1 MASSPVRGILISTDA
16 ALHEALTGYARGS
29 GGAFALLQ
37 SFSVG
42 LDALSGTQFK
52 TIHQAAPALVFVDF
66 DSSVDLAVSLARDLV
81 KASPNLVI
89 VGVGA
94 TLDSSVL
101 LQAMRAGLSE
111 YLTKPV
117 TPPILAEGIERLL
130 PRVTPAGEP
139 GRTLGKTLAF
149 FSAKGGSGTSTAVT
163 NLAIEIHRLTG
174 ESTLVV
180 DLDAE
185 LGEVALLLGMKPQ
198 FNFVDLVKNFHR
210 VDADLLAS
218 YIEQHETGVH
228 LLSAPFHPEKATE
241 LTKDQIRQILQYLGG
256 HYRYVL
262 IDTPRSFSPETI
274 AAFEHAD
281 EVFLIT
287 TVDLPSLRNVQRAV
301 PLLNRVMQGGP
312 EQLHLIVNRHEANH
326 EVTLKDVERSL
337 GLPVYGTLAN
347 DFEAVIRSVNSGK
360 PVVHNDGRSPYTRD
374 IRSLAGRITQAKA
387 ETTTQHE
394 KRGFLGRLFHGRSKT
409 ARAEG
414 STS

>member
-1 MASSPVRGILISTDA
+1 MTNGPVRGILISPDA
-16 ALHEALTGYARGS
+16 TLRESLAGYARGS

-37 SFSVG
+37 SFSVR

-52 TIHQAAPALVFVDF
+52 TIQQATPALVFVDF

-81 KASPNLVI
+81 KASPGLVI

-94 TLDSSVL
+94 TLESSVL

-117 TPPILAEGIERLL
+117 TPPLLAEAIERLL
-130 PRVTPAGEP
+130 PKVTPTGEA
-139 GRTLGKTLAF
+139 GRTLGKMLAF

-163 NLAIEIHRLTG
+163 NLAVEIHRLTG
-174 ESTLVV
+174 EPTLVV

-185 LGEVALLLGMKPQ
+185 LGEVSLLLGMKPQ
-198 FNFVDLVKNFHR
+198 FNFVDLVRNFHR

-241 LTKDQIRQILQYLGG
+241 LTKDQIRQILQYLRG

-274 AAFEHAD
+274 AAFEYAD

-301 PLLNRVMQGGP
+301 PLLNRVMQRGT
-312 EQLHLIVNRHEANH
+312 EQLHLIVNRHEADH
-326 EVTLKDVERSL
+326 EVSLKDVERSL

-360 PVVHNDGRSPYTRD
+360 PVVHNDGKSPYTRD
-374 IRSLAGRITQAKA
+374 IRSLANRITQTEA
-387 ETTTQHE
+387 TDTDRHQ
-394 KRGFLGRLFHGRSKT
+394 KRGLLSRLFRNRGD
-409 ARAEG
+409 AAGVEG
-414 STS
+414 SRS